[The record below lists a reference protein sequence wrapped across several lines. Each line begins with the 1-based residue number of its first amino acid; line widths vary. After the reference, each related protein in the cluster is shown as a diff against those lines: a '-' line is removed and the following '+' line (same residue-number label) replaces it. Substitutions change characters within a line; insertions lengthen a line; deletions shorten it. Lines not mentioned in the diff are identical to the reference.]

1 VRLPLHA
8 SVPKLAFPRPRAS
21 TTWTIPSTATLSPS
35 YTIKVTVHDDG
46 LPSLSASAQSGAL
59 TSGSP
64 PQQVSFS
71 TQLVPLLKNTTDG
84 CIKMGCHG
92 ATNPQQG
99 LDLTAANAF
108 SNIVNKPATQTSN
121 CSTGAELVGSGNCMT
136 GSRMPKGEAAF
147 PSAKIQ
153 LWIDWTLDGA
163 PNN

>member
-1 VRLPLHA
+1 MRLPLHA

-108 SNIVNKPATQTSN
+108 SNIVNKPAAPKAPPTLPAAVPAVAAPVPASDCN
-121 CSTGAELVGSGNCMT
+121 PPYYFSGT
-136 GSRMPKGEAAF
+136 K
-147 PSAKIQ
+147 KIFKPAC
-153 LWIDWTLDGA
+153 L
-163 PNN
+163 